1 MLEDSS
7 VPRSILLLILL
18 ILCGG
23 FFAGSETAFSYCSH
37 IRIKRRA
44 EEGSAAALRVEKIL
58 DSFDIISLI
67 TEINSTFDVAVPA
80 EEIIPENFNSA
91 EALWDMIER
100 LRDE

>member
-1 MLEDSS
+1 MEELLE
-7 VPRSILLLILL
+7 ILQDLHPEVDFDECDTL
-18 ILCGG
+18 
-23 FFAGSETAFSYCSH
+23 
-37 IRIKRRA
+37 
-44 EEGSAAALRVEKIL
+44 VDDKIL